1 MRGQEALL
9 GDGEKMEEAEER
21 RASLPGEV
29 PAGRAIESL
38 FPAGREPGL
47 QNKWSDSCPLN
58 SEGPA
63 EVQPP
68 LLN

>member
-1 MRGQEALL
+1 
-9 GDGEKMEEAEER
+9 MEEAEER